1 MGQTVSCVKALGMK
15 HKLVGVGVGDLI
27 KREQERMRA
36 PKN

>member
-1 MGQTVSCVKALGMK
+1 MGQTVSCVKELGMK
-15 HKLVGVGVGDLI
+15 HKLAGVEVGDLI